1 MICLYYGW
9 YVGIPMTTLTYRGCR
24 YIKEVESENF
34 RKWWNL
40 AHRATLWLSYR
51 GLAYRPI
58 QIGGLVDR

>member
-1 MICLYYGW
+1 
-9 YVGIPMTTLTYRGCR
+9 MTTLTYRGCS

-34 RKWWNL
+34 RQWWNF
-40 AHRATLWLSYR
+40 AHRATLWLRYR